1 MAVAQGKLFFDE
13 AGVRTLLLRDPHDT
27 RVRLELARVLFL
39 LHRYAAAD
47 YHFRLSAARS
57 PTSVQHNISL
67 FRRAIQA
74 QRTWRV
80 SVEGG
85 IAPDTNVNSAGR
97 DRIVDLFG
105 LHFNV
110 DNDRSEERRV
120 GKECISKC
128 RSRGA
133 PEQ

>member
-67 FRRAIQA
+67 FHRAIQA
-74 QRTWRV
+74 QRNWRV
-80 SVEGG
+80 SGEGG
-85 IAPDTNVNSAGR
+85 IAPDPNVKSAGR
-97 DRIVDLFG
+97 DRMVDLCG
-105 LHFNV
+105 LPFTVEH
-110 DNDRSEERRV
+110 EA
-120 GKECISKC
+120 
-128 RSRGA
+128 RGPQGA
-133 PEQ
+133 GGVAKRGR

>member
-85 IAPDTNVNSAGR
+85 IAPDTNVN
-97 DRIVDLFG
+97 
-105 LHFNV
+105 
-110 DNDRSEERRV
+110 RSEEHTSELQSLMRNSYAV
-120 GKECISKC
+120 FCLKKTKTHKI
-128 RSRGA
+128 
-133 PEQ
+133 